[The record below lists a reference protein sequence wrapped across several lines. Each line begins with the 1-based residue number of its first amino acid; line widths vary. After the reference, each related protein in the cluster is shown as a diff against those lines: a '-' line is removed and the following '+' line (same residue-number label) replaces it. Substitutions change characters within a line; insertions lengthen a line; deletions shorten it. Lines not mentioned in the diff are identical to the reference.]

1 MEKTYWEEF
10 AKTGKVTDYLR
21 YRGAGRMNA
30 AASDKT
36 NDVRERTKG
45 KNR

>member
-21 YRGAGRMNA
+21 YRGADRMTVPV
-30 AASDKT
+30 SDKT
-36 NDVRERTKG
+36 NEMRERTKG

>member
-21 YRGAGRMNA
+21 YRGEDRMTA
-30 AASDKT
+30 TASDKT
-36 NDVRERTKG
+36 NDVRERAKG